1 MHRDV
6 RAEREHLDRTVAG
19 KTVCSLFRETVAGSA
34 DVDALKWKAG
44 DAWHALTWRQY
55 GEEVR
60 AFAQGL
66 MAIGLEPGEFVNIL
80 AANRPEYYIADIAI
94 LHAGAVPVSLYN
106 SLPSE
111 QIEYIVNH
119 CEATY
124 AIVENADFY
133 DRLRAVKDGIPRVR
147 RVIMIDGAEAFA
159 NDPWVVGYDAVL
171 SAGRAAG
178 AEARAEFDRRWQAV
192 KPEGLATL
200 IYTSGTTGPP
210 KGVMVTHYNVV
221 WTAES
226 LHSLFPRDPGV
237 RHISYLPLA
246 HIAERMAGHYLQIRA
261 ASTCHFCPRPQDI
274 AQYLAEVRPQFFFA
288 VPRIWEKLHSGL
300 TTAIANNPDAAQR
313 AFAEAAIAAG
323 LEKTRLEQAG
333 RPIPAELAE
342 RLPQAEMVCALIRQR
357 IGLDAVEIASS
368 GAAPIAAEVLEWF
381 HAIGVP
387 VREVYG
393 QSEDCGPTSWNRPG
407 ATRIG
412 TVGPSLPGVEVRI
425 ADDGEL
431 LVRGGNVTTGYYK
444 EPKLTAE
451 TFDADGWLHS
461 GDVAVIDPAGFIKIV
476 DRKKEI
482 LITAGGKNI
491 APSNIEN
498 LLKQKPLIGQACV
511 VADRRP
517 FVGALVV
524 LDPESTLPW
533 AQQRGLPTDLQT
545 LAEHPEVHAE
555 IRRYLDEV
563 NLHLNN
569 VESIKQFVVLP
580 HEWTPDTGELTP
592 TLKMKRRVVNQRY
605 AEAIERMYAG
615 GR

>member
-1 MHRDV
+1 MQRDV
-6 RAEREHLDRTVAG
+6 RAERQQIDSAVAG
-19 KTVCSLFRETVAGSA
+19 KTVCSLFQDTVAQVP
-34 DVDALKWKAG
+34 DLEALKWKEA
-44 DAWHALTWRQY
+44 DAWHGLTWRQY
-55 GEEVR
+55 GEHVQ
-60 AFAQGL
+60 AFCQGL
-66 MAIGLEPGEFVNIL
+66 ILLGLQPGEFVNIL
-80 AANRPEYYIADIAI
+80 AANRPEYYIADVAI

-124 AIVENADFY
+124 LIVENAAFY
-133 DRLRAVKDGIPRVR
+133 DRLRAVRDSIPRVR
-147 RVIMIDGAEAFA
+147 RVVMIDGADAFA
-159 NDPWVVGYDAVL
+159 DDPWVIGYDKVL
-171 SAGRAAG
+171 AAGRDAA
-178 AEARAEFDRRWQAV
+178 AEVRADFERRWRAV
-192 KPEGLATL
+192 KPASLATL

-226 LHSLFPRDPGV
+226 LHSLFPREPGT

-246 HIAERMAGHYLQIRA
+246 HIAERMAGHYLQIRG
-261 ASTCHFCPRPQDI
+261 ASTCHFCPSPQEI
-274 AQYLAEVRPQFFFA
+274 AQYLVEVRPQFFFA

-300 TTAIANNPDAAQR
+300 TTALANSPDENQR
-313 AFAEAAIAAG
+313 AFAQAAIAAG

-333 RPIPAELAE
+333 QPIPAELAE
-342 RLPQAEMVCALIRQR
+342 RLPQVDMVCGLIRQR

-387 VREVYG
+387 VREIYG

-412 TVGPSLPGVEVRI
+412 TVGPSVPGVEVRL

-431 LVRGGNVTTGYYK
+431 LVRGGNVVSGYYK
-444 EPKLTAE
+444 EPQLTAE
-451 TFDADGWLHS
+451 TFDAEGWLHS
-461 GDVAVIDPAGFIKIV
+461 GDVAVIDPEGFIKIV

-498 LLKQKPLIGQACV
+498 LLKQKALIGQACV

-524 LDPESTLPW
+524 LDTESTLPW
-533 AQQRGLPTDLQT
+533 AQQRGLPTDLT
-545 LAEHPEVHAE
+545 VLAEHPAVHAE
-555 IRRYLDEV
+555 VQRYVDEV
-563 NLHLNN
+563 NTHLNN
-569 VESIKQFVVLP
+569 VEGIKKFVVLAQ
-580 HEWTPDTGELTP
+580 EWTPESGELTP
-592 TLKMKRRVVNQRY
+592 TLKMKRKVVNQRY
-605 AEAIERMYAG
+605 AEAIERMYG
-615 GR
+615 GK

>member
-6 RAEREHLDRTVAG
+6 RAERVQLDRAVAG
-19 KTVCSLFRETVAGSA
+19 KTVCSLFRETVSRCP
-34 DVDALKWKAG
+34 DVDALKWKQ
-44 DAWHALTWRQY
+44 DDIWHTLTWRQY
-55 GEEVR
+55 GAEVQ

-66 MAIGLEPGEFVNIL
+66 IALGLQPGEFVNIL
-80 AANRPEYYIADIAI
+80 AANRSEYYIADIAI

-106 SLPSE
+106 SLPPE

-124 AIVENADFY
+124 VIVENADFY
-133 DRLRAVKDGIPRVR
+133 ARIRAVKDGIPRVR
-147 RVIMIDGAEAFA
+147 RVIMMEGAGAFA
-159 NDPWVVGYDAVL
+159 DDPWVVSYDAVL
-171 SAGRAAG
+171 ASGRTAS
-178 AEARAEFDRRWQAV
+178 AEAQAECDRRWRAV
-192 KPEGLATL
+192 QPTGLATL

-210 KGVMVTHYNVV
+210 KGVMVSHYNVV

-226 LHSLFPRDPGV
+226 LHSLFDREPGV
-237 RHISYLPLA
+237 RQISYLPLA

-261 ASTCHFCPRPQDI
+261 ASTCHFCPRPQDV
-274 AQYLAEVRPQFFFA
+274 AQYLTEVRPQFFFA

-300 TTAIANNPDAAQR
+300 TAAIANAADESQR
-313 AFAEAAIAAG
+313 AFAQAAIATC
-323 LEKTRLEQAG
+323 LEKVRLEQAG
-333 RPIPAELAE
+333 QPIPADLAE
-342 RLPQAEMVCALIRQR
+342 RLPQAEMICALIRQR
-357 IGLDAVEIASS
+357 VGLDAVEIASS
-368 GAAPIAAEVLEWF
+368 GAAPIAAEILEWF

-407 ATRIG
+407 ATKIG
-412 TVGPSLPGVEVRI
+412 TVGPTIPGVEVHL
-425 ADDGEL
+425 AGDGEL
-431 LVRGGNVTTGYYK
+431 LVRGGNVTAGYYK
-444 EPKLTAE
+444 EPQLTAE

-461 GDVAVIDPAGFIKIV
+461 GDVAVIDPDGFIKIV

-517 FVGALVV
+517 FVGALLV
-524 LDPESTLPW
+524 LDTESTLPW
-533 AQQRGLPTDLQT
+533 AQKRGLPTDLT
-545 LAEHPEVHAE
+545 ALAEHPEVHAE
-555 IRRYLDEV
+555 IRRYIDEV
-563 NLHLNN
+563 NSHLNN
-569 VESIKQFVVLP
+569 VEGIKHFVVLP
-580 HEWTPDTGELTP
+580 YEWTPESGELTP
-592 TLKMKRRVVNQRY
+592 TLKMKRKVVNQRY
-605 AEAIERMYAG
+605 AEAIERMYTG